1 MNECVDR
8 EVLEN
13 LTNTVPRDIVPTLG
27 TVAKAA
33 S

>member
-1 MNECVDR
+1 MNVDR

-13 LTNTVPRDIVPTLG
+13 LTNHTVPQDIVPTLG